1 MKKIMFNERYG
12 LTKAVLERHKTM
24 TRRIVPQSTIDK
36 YALLEDPT
44 IIDDA
49 RYEVGE
55 VIAIAQSYRDV
66 AQGGY
71 PIDSRYD
78 AFRAANWRNNEDG
91 ALKRSAGW
99 SNKMFV
105 RADLMP
111 NHIRITDVKVERLQ
125 DISDDDCISEGI
137 RKWTKDEELF
147 KYDLADGFEIFE
159 WRDKPRNPREAFAAL
174 IDRISGKGAWE
185 SNPWVFVYEFGLMD

>member
-91 ALKRSAGW
+91 ALKSSAGW
-99 SNKMFV
+99 NNKMFV

-111 NHIRITDVKVERLQ
+111 HHIWITDIKVERLQ
-125 DISDDDCISEGI
+125 GISDKDCIKEGI
-137 RKWTKDEELF
+137 RDYSTPNEKRFGFSDFNREEIVSF
-147 KYDLADGFEIFE
+147 KSL
-159 WRDKPRNPREAFAAL
+159 REAYAAL
-174 IDRISGKGAWE
+174 IDKVSGKGTWE
-185 SNPWVFVYEFGLMD
+185 SNPFVFAYEFDLI

>member
-1 MKKIMFNERYG
+1 
-12 LTKAVLERHKTM
+12 M

-111 NHIRITDVKVERLQ
+111 RHIWITYVKAERLQ
-125 DISDDDCISEGI
+125 DISDEDCIKEGI
-137 RKWTKDEELF
+137 DKWTAQGKR
-147 KYDLADGFEIFE
+147 YYGFF
-159 WRDKPRNPREAFAAL
+159 DYVKKQVFAL
-174 IDRISGKGAWE
+174 
-185 SNPWVFVYEFGLMD
+185 P

>member
-111 NHIRITDVKVERLQ
+111 RHIWITYVKAERLQ
-125 DISDDDCISEGI
+125 DISDEDCIKEGI
-137 RKWTKDEELF
+137 DKWTAQGKR
-147 KYDLADGFEIFE
+147 YYGFFDYVKNKFSHY
-159 WRDKPRNPREAFAAL
+159 RKPREAYAAL
-174 IDRISGKGAWE
+174 IDKVSGKGTWE
-185 SNPWVFVYEFGLMD
+185 SNPYVFVYEFGLMD

>member
-1 MKKIMFNERYG
+1 
-12 LTKAVLERHKTM
+12 M

-111 NHIRITDVKVERLQ
+111 RHIWITYVKAERLQ
-125 DISDDDCISEGI
+125 DISDEDCIKEGI
-137 RKWTKDEELF
+137 DKWTAQGKR
-147 KYDLADGFEIFE
+147 YYGFFDYVKNKFSHY
-159 WRDKPRNPREAFAAL
+159 RKPREAYAAL
-174 IDRISGKGAWE
+174 IDKVSGKGTWE
-185 SNPWVFVYEFGLMD
+185 SNPYVFVYEFGLMD